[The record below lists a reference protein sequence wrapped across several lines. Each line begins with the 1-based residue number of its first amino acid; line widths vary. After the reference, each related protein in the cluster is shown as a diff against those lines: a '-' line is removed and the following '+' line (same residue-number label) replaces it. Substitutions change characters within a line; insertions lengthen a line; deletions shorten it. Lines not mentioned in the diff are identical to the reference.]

1 MFPRTVTTASDAR
14 AQLQAMTCASESIS
28 LITMDEKELLSGEVE
43 ADKFFII
50 LPVFAS
56 NFLKRDFEDVRETEA
71 YVNNRQGTKPRVV
84 KSYNCNCVG
93 LSVETKIHYF

>member
-1 MFPRTVTTASDAR
+1 
-14 AQLQAMTCASESIS
+14 
-28 LITMDEKELLSGEVE
+28 MDEKELLSGEVE

-71 YVNNRQGTKPRVV
+71 YINNRPATKPRVV

-93 LSVETKIHYF
+93 LSVEAKIHYCSLRLHHIDTFYHLFAK